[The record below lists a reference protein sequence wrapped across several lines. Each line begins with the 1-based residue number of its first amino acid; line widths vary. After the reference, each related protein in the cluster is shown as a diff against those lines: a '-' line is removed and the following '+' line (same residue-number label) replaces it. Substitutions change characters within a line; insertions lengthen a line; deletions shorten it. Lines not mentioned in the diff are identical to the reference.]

1 MSKKKRHNSEKRHRN
16 SVRKAGYLG
25 SALLGLLLVAGVL
38 WATSQPEDEPEPTA
52 ATAPGVLEALP
63 ASYDFDQVS
72 VRRGEVYATFTLR
85 NNSGGDV
92 VLRDMATSCACTEA
106 AVVVEGWEGPRFNMR
121 AHGSNPRDW
130 SHALGAGETVELRVY
145 YDPRVHAGFRG
156 RAVREV
162 YLFGEN
168 LREPLTTVRIYVTQV
183 S

>member
-1 MSKKKRHNSEKRHRN
+1 MSKKKRHNNEKRNRN
-16 SVRKAGYLG
+16 GVRKAGLWG
-25 SALLGLLLVAGVL
+25 SALLGLLLVAGLL
-38 WATSQPEDEPEPTA
+38 WAGSQPEDEPAPTA
-52 ATAPGVLEALP
+52 ATAPGVLETQP

-85 NNSGGDV
+85 NTSGGDV
-92 VLRDMATSCACTEA
+92 VLRDLATSCACTEA

-121 AHGSNPRDW
+121 AHGNNPRDW

-145 YDPRVHAGFRG
+145 YDPRVHAEFRG

-168 LREPLTTVRIYVTQV
+168 LQQPLATVRVYVTQV